1 MVKRQIAVVKDE
13 GNTKYTTEEEKA
25 RYNKAIENRT
35 PYMIDGIFYRLEK
48 ASYDEEMRYLGLET
62 LEEDELYEAEK
73 KVEIKHRNILG
84 YLREENEDSR
94 WVEKIVPLVAG
105 EDFASMLWED
115 EFLEYYDIEDIE
127 YPEKLDCKI
136 IYDEELEEFNF
147 GRYHYLV
154 FVREGN
160 KGYYKHWVQAYERL
174 ENINLGYGKKK
185 QED

>member
-1 MVKRQIAVVKDE
+1 MVKRRIVTVIDE
-13 GNTKYTTEEEKA
+13 GRKRYTDRLKEMDK
-25 RYNKAIENRT
+25 RAIEIREQCR
-35 PYMIDGIFYRLEK
+35 IDGVFYRIEK
-48 ASYDEEMRYLGLET
+48 VEYEKTMRYLTLET
-62 LEEDELYEAEK
+62 LEGDELYEAEK
-73 KVEIKHRNILG
+73 KFGIEHRNILG

-136 IYDEELEEFNF
+136 TYDDELEEFNF
-147 GRYHYLV
+147 GSYHYLV
-154 FVREGN
+154 FVREGD
-160 KGYYKHWVQAYERL
+160 KGHYKHRVQAYERL